1 MIDHNRLNILCEKLM
16 KEFLTSEEHTE
27 VKAELNKLIELR
39 EKITKALAGAP
50 YDDPQRKNFLKLLF
64 FFERKDPEASGKA
77 PSGCLIAGMHRYR
90 RLKFAVRHPS
100 KCEPELIEYDPD

>member
-16 KEFLTSEEHTE
+16 EEILTSEEHTE

-50 YDDPQRKNFLKLLF
+50 QDDPQRKNFLKLLSSLKGRIQKLQEKLQADVKLRACINIGDSSSQF
-64 FFERKDPEASGKA
+64 ATHRNAN
-77 PSGCLIAGMHRYR
+77 PS
-90 RLKFAVRHPS
+90 
-100 KCEPELIEYDPD
+100 